1 MKKSLIATSLLLG
14 SFAVPSFA
22 GESNGYYLSIGG
34 GTTNVQEVEG
44 DTTISGTKYDLESDI
59 ENVFGY
65 EFEFGKEIENWR
77 IGISYA
83 ASEPKQEN
91 VTASTGG
98 VGATASIS
106 PKPTYDVTTIM
117 FNVYRDFPRD
127 GKITPY
133 VGVGL
138 GSTNVEMQTYT
149 TTVAGTDVAV
159 TDDGRDLF
167 SWDLKAGLTY
177 DLNDTTAIYGEVI
190 YHQTD
195 SFDEDGIN
203 YDGLKSTNLMAGVR
217 FNFQFVYLYVNILK
231 LIGEMDYKAIQS
243 YTNPSPFLARRD
255 FKTNEK

>member
-1 MKKSLIATSLLLG
+1 MINFVRLKISMKKSLIATSLLLG

-34 GTTNVQEVEG
+34 GTTNVQDVEG

-106 PKPTYDVTTIM
+106 PKPTYDVKTIM
-117 FNVYRDFPRD
+117 FNVYRDFPRE
-127 GKITPY
+127 GKFTPY

-177 DLNDTTAIYGEVI
+177 DLNDTTGIYGEVI

-217 FNFQFVYLYVNILK
+217 FNF
-231 LIGEMDYKAIQS
+231 
-243 YTNPSPFLARRD
+243 
-255 FKTNEK
+255 